1 MSDIPAIIPEIFIN
15 LIFSIKLY
23 LLTIPVFFL
32 IDMLWLG
39 WLGRGFYKKRIGF
52 ILRDPVDW
60 TAVIA
65 FYRIYIVVILAVAV
79 ASCHGNRGFPVG
91 HPFMYLHGR
100 RQFFA
105 EPRLMG

>member
-39 WLGRGFYKKRIGF
+39 WLGRGFYKK
-52 ILRDPVDW
+52 
-60 TAVIA
+60 T
-65 FYRIYIVVILAVAV
+65 
-79 ASCHGNRGFPVG
+79 NR
-91 HPFMYLHGR
+91 LHT
-100 RQFFA
+100 
-105 EPRLMG
+105 